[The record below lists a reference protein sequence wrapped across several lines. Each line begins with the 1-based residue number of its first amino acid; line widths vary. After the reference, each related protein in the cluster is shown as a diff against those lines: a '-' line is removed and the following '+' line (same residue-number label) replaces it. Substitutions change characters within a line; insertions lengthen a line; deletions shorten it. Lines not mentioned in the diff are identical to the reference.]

1 MAIVINGSGTVTG
14 ISVGGLPDGIVDA
27 GTLAT
32 NSVDSA
38 ELIDGSIDTAHIGT
52 DQITAAIMPTGS
64 IVQVVSS
71 AKTDTFSGAQSSNSQ
86 SGTDVT
92 GLTPSITPS
101 SSSNKVLVL
110 VNLNISC
117 DVASGTGDTDLGF
130 SLYRGATKIGSGTV
144 VGNRQGVSGIQHH
157 TNLEGSQSISQ
168 VFLDSPS
175 TTSATTYSVK
185 PFYGGGGTQTVY
197 INSTGNDGD
206 SVSRTRTCSS
216 LTVMEVVG

>member
-14 ISVGGLPDGIVDA
+14 LAVGGLPDGTVDD
-27 GTLAT
+27 GTVASGIASSKLTGALPAISGASLT
-32 NSVDSA
+32 
-38 ELIDGSIDTAHIGT
+38 GFT
-52 DQITAAIMPTGS
+52 DAQMPTGS

-71 AKTDTFSGAQSSNSQ
+71 AKTDVFSGAQSSNSQ

-130 SLYRGATKIGSGTV
+130 SLYRGGTKIGSGNA

-157 TNLEGSQSISQ
+157 TNLNGSQSISQ

-185 PFYGGGGTQTVY
+185 LFYGGGGTQTVY
-197 INSTGNDGD
+197 VNRTGGDGD
-206 SVSRTRTCSS
+206 SVSSTRTCSS
-216 LTVMEVVG
+216 VTVMEVVG